1 MSAQTIKGI
10 TVVIDGDVTK
20 LDKALKDVIDR
31 SADTQS
37 ELTKVNRLLKF
48 DPTNT
53 ELLAQKQDLLK
64 DRISQTSEK
73 LKILNDTQAD
83 VKKQFEAG
91 EIDSGQYRAFK
102 REIEDT
108 NIGLKN
114 LEAQA
119 RKANGELSSD
129 KAISNLK
136 NMGKAVAIGAGAAV
150 VAIGA
155 VAVAAIGAADELQRQ
170 SDVTGISVER
180 LQELQY
186 AGNKLGVE
194 LDTITGA
201 QAKLTKS
208 MLSGKDGTGAQADA
222 FKQLKVDVTNSDG
235 SLRDSKVVM
244 EEAFSALGKV
254 GNETERDALAMT
266 IFGKSAMDLNPL
278 IKAGG
283 EELSNLSTEAR
294 NNGAVMSVDAVK
306 GLDDF
311 GDGIDSMKQSITSI
325 IGEAL
330 SKLMPYINDLI
341 KGLSELPAWI
351 EKNQTLVILIAIAI
365 GTLIA
370 AFIAFNIAAAFT
382 VIGVNGMTAAATAF
396 AGVMAF
402 ITSPVTLVVLAIGAL
417 IAIGVLL
424 WKNWDVISAKAKE
437 IFGGIGTFTGNIF
450 DGIGKGAKSM
460 ANGVIDGLNAMI
472 RALNKLKFNVPSWVP
487 IIGGSK
493 FGFDIPSVPYLDVGT
508 NYVARSGYAY
518 IHEGEAVVPKKY
530 NPQQGG
536 GTINAN
542 ITLEVPLNGRILAR
556 ETFNIS
562 GDYQGLQVK
571 RLKGAM

>member
-1 MSAQTIKGI
+1 VSAQTIKGI